1 MLRRSVLIAAVGL
14 ALSSPLLGVQ
24 RPLIV
29 TSQEHSLVT
38 IDDCAHFSMRTTS
51 SLPSQAQGEEQRAVP
66 LAGIG
71 TLRINA
77 SAEGGVSVRG
87 WDRPVARLTI
97 CKYAVAL
104 TQVDAERTLRDVVV
118 TVHNGEINPR
128 GPEAETSRTWW
139 VHLILRVPRSSAVDV
154 SSANGGIAI
163 RNMSGRVTA
172 RATNGGI
179 SLTSCDGNSRIST
192 ENGGISLENITGQT
206 EASTRNGP
214 ISIKIQ
220 SGSSRP
226 TIEARTEGAYDIRCR
241 AKICAE
247 SQPMHGG
254 GSRFL
259 RIGGALPVVRLST
272 GNAPIL
278 IEQVR

>member
-1 MLRRSVLIAAVGL
+1 MLWKSALAAVVALATSMSTSGL
-14 ALSSPLLGVQ
+14 Q
-24 RPLIV
+24 RRLIV
-29 TSQEHSLVT
+29 TSQDRSLVT
-38 IDDCAHFSMRTTS
+38 IDDCAHFQMHTTS

-71 TLRINA
+71 TLRVNA
-77 SAEGGVSVRG
+77 SPEGGVSVRG
-87 WDRPVARLTI
+87 WDRPVARLTV

-104 TQVDAERTLRDVVV
+104 TQADADRTLRDVVV
-118 TVHNGEINPR
+118 TVNNGEINPR

-139 VHLILRVPRSSAVDV
+139 VHLILRVPRSASVDV
-154 SSANGGIAI
+154 LSANGGIAI
-163 RNMSGRVTA
+163 RNMSGTVTA

-179 SLTSCDGNSRIST
+179 SLASCEGTSRIRT
-192 ENGGISLENITGQT
+192 ENGGISLENITGHT
-206 EASTRNGP
+206 EATTKNGP
-214 ISIKIQ
+214 ISIKLQ
-220 SGSSRP
+220 SGSARP

-241 AKICAE
+241 AKICTE
-247 SQPMHGG
+247 SQPLNGG